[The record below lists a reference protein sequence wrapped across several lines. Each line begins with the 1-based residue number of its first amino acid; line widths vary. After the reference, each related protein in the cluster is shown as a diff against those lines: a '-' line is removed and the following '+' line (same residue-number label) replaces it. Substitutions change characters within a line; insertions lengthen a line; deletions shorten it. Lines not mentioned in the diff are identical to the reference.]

1 MANRKKSKG
10 LLIYF
15 LYIII
20 IFSALLFYVWQRI
33 QSDKIGYKII
43 QLQKKKADLK
53 NKNRHLR
60 VQVNSLKSLDRIE
73 KIAKEELKMIKPEKE
88 NIIILPGDNL

>member
-1 MANRKKSKG
+1 MANRKKSKVS
-10 LLIYF
+10 LVYF

-43 QLQKKKADLK
+43 RLQKNIADLK
-53 NKNRHLR
+53 NKNKHLR
-60 VQVNSLKSLDRIE
+60 VEINSLKSLDRIE
-73 KIAKEELKMIKPEKE
+73 KIAIEELKMVKPDKE
-88 NIIILPGDNL
+88 SVIILPGDNL